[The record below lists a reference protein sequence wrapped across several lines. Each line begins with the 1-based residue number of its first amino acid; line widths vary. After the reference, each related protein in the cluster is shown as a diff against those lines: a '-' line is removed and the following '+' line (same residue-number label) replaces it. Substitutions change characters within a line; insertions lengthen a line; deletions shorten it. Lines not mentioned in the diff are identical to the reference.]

1 MLWTFPLVE
10 FVVPQ
15 GCDGLQPP
23 ETKQR
28 LAQLRKYRLAI
39 EAIATCYPV
48 SALQSRIFHS
58 GKLSKS
64 KPFGIFV
71 LRRAGFI
78 LSADISSRRNK
89 HVCAPKPT
97 LCGFS
102 CRLFADG
109 KAAGRCRQ

>member
-39 EAIATCYPV
+39 EAIAACYPV
-48 SALQSRIFHS
+48 SAHS
-58 GKLSKS
+58 
-64 KPFGIFV
+64 
-71 LRRAGFI
+71 
-78 LSADISSRRNK
+78 
-89 HVCAPKPT
+89 
-97 LCGFS
+97 
-102 CRLFADG
+102 
-109 KAAGRCRQ
+109 KAASSIAASYRNRSHSAFLFCAEPLHPEYRYQQQEEQACLRA